1 MNSESI
7 ELKIFTDTIEDLT
20 RNHNVCVTQD
30 AHEHYN
36 ICYVDSITEDDVW
49 YFYIGLDDSS
59 EDEDEDEDV
68 IINSGIS
75 IKLGLIESFN
85 SEDLLIT
92 LKDRT
97 YFQFVAIEKN

>member
-59 EDEDEDEDV
+59 EDDDEDEDV

-75 IKLGLIESFN
+75 IELGLIKKFD
-85 SEDLLIT
+85 SENLLIT
-92 LKDRT
+92 TNDGT
-97 YFQFVAIEKN
+97 YYQFIAIEKN